1 MTDLA
6 PDQILTGIRAYEQA
20 LDLVIQGA
28 QKTLSIFDENLS
40 QGAYA
45 SMARAEVLR
54 SFLANQ
60 GQLTLVLHDSTFFL
74 NYCPRLISLMQ
85 TYHHA
90 IQVYVTPDYMRHV
103 KDVFVIADATSYVR
117 RFHIEHARF
126 KFSLDDKAAVSGLKM
141 RFDELLASTA
151 HSVSISA
158 LGL

>member
-6 PDQILTGIRAYEQA
+6 PDQILTGIRAYEQV

-28 QKTLSIFDENLS
+28 QKTLSIFDEDLS

-45 SMARAEVLR
+45 SIARTEMLR

-60 GQLTLVLHDSTFFL
+60 GQLTLILHDSTFFL
-74 NYCPRLISLMQ
+74 NHCPRLIALMQ

-90 IQVYVTPDYMRHV
+90 IQVYVTHDYVRHV
-103 KDVFVIADATSYVR
+103 KETFVIADATSYVR
-117 RFHIEHARF
+117 RFHIDHARF
-126 KFSLDDKAAVSGLKM
+126 RFSLDDKAVVSGLKI